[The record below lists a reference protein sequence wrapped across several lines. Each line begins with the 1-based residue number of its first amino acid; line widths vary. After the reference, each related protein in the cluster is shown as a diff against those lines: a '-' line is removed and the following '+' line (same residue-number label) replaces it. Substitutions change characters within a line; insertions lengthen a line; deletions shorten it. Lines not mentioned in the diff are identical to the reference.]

1 MTMTKKLLL
10 LFTVCLTLLKVNGQT
25 TFENNFLG
33 EEFTFYKGT
42 LFKLIDN
49 PISGF
54 NHAFYADIKYCQSAY
69 DNNVIYPDNKYNFV
83 TVKDSL
89 KNRVFLVE
97 DIIDKTGKEWNEAS
111 NSDYFAKPLFVL
123 KDTLSGQ
130 KIYYKYDKEY
140 EHNFPF
146 NTSKINYPA
155 DYFCSKIDKQID
167 DFTNE
172 VKFNSPI
179 MNGRQLSSMIIYKHI
194 NKGKT
199 VYYLSL
205 RTYGSTVNVNE
216 NGVIILFQDGTKWS
230 RASKIDVEADS
241 KGFEYSAFI
250 TLTTADLTTFST
262 KKIKKFRL
270 YIYDEEVNS
279 SDADKFRLYTQCIK
293 TAK

>member
-1 MTMTKKLLL
+1 MRKCIL
-10 LFTVCLTLLKVNGQT
+10 LFIVSLTFLNIRGQA
-25 TFENNFLG
+25 TFEHNYLG
-33 EEFTFYKGT
+33 EEFTLYKGS
-42 LFKLIDN
+42 LLKLIDN

-54 NHAFYADIKYCQSAY
+54 NYAFYPDLKYCQSAY
-69 DNNVIYPDNKYNFV
+69 DNNVIYPDTKYNFV

-89 KNRVFLVE
+89 KNRIFVVE

-111 NSDYFAKPLFVL
+111 KTDYFAKPLFVL

-146 NTSKINYPA
+146 NTSKINYPT

-167 DFTNE
+167 EFTNE
-172 VKFNSPI
+172 IKFSSPI
-179 MNGRQLSSMIIYKHI
+179 MSDRQLSPTIIYKYI
-194 NKGKT
+194 NKGKS

-216 NGVIILFQDGTKWS
+216 TGVIILFQDGTKWS
-230 RASKIDVEADS
+230 RASKIDVEAES
-241 KGFEYSAFI
+241 NSYQYSAFI
-250 TLTTADLTTFST
+250 TLTPADLITFST

-279 SDADKFRLYTQCIK
+279 SDAEKFKLYTKCIK

>member
-1 MTMTKKLLL
+1 MVKKILL

-25 TFENNFLG
+25 TFEYNFLG
-33 EEFTFYKGT
+33 EDFTLYKGT
-42 LFKLIDN
+42 LLKLIDN

-54 NHAFYADIKYCQSAY
+54 RQAFYSDLKYCQSKY
-69 DNNVIYPDNKYNFV
+69 DNNVVYPDKKYNFV

-97 DIIDKTGKEWNEAS
+97 DIIDKTGKEWNEAYKT
-111 NSDYFAKPLFVL
+111 DHFAEPIFVL
-123 KDTLSGQ
+123 RDTLSEQ

-140 EHNFPF
+140 EDNFPF
-146 NTSKINYPA
+146 NTSKINYPT

-172 VKFNSPI
+172 VKLNSPL
-179 MNGRQLSSMIIYKHI
+179 MSSRQLSPMIIYKHI
-194 NKGKT
+194 NNGKI

-205 RTYGSTVNVNE
+205 STYGSTVNVNE
-216 NGVIILFQDGTKWS
+216 NGVIILFQDGTKWT
-230 RASKIDVEADS
+230 RASKINVEADS

-250 TLTTADLTTFST
+250 TLTPADLVTFST

-270 YIYDEEVNS
+270 YIYDKEVNS
-279 SDADKFRLYTQCIK
+279 SDAEKFRLYAQCIK

>member
-1 MTMTKKLLL
+1 MTKNILFL
-10 LFTVCLTLLKVNGQT
+10 LFTLCLTLLRVNGQT
-25 TFENNFLG
+25 TFEPNFLG
-33 EEFTFYKGT
+33 EEFTLYKGT
-42 LFKLIDN
+42 LLKLIDN
-49 PISGF
+49 PIAGF
-54 NHAFYADIKYCQSAY
+54 NHAFYSDLKYCQSAY
-69 DNNVIYPDNKYNFV
+69 NNNVIYPDTKYNFV

-97 DIIDKTGKEWNEAS
+97 NIIDKTGKEWDETS
-111 NSDYFAKPLFVL
+111 KTDYFAKPLFVL

-140 EHNFPF
+140 GHNFPF
-146 NTSKINYPA
+146 NTSKIKYPT

-172 VKFNSPI
+172 TKFNSPI
-179 MNGRQLSSMIIYKHI
+179 MNGRQLSPMIIYKHI
-194 NKGKT
+194 NKDKA

-205 RTYGSTVNVNE
+205 RTYGSTVNVNG

-230 RASKIDVEADS
+230 KASKIDVEAESD
-241 KGFEYSAFI
+241 GFEYSAFI
-250 TLTTADLTTFST
+250 TLTPTDLTTFST

-279 SDADKFRLYTQCIK
+279 NDAEKFRLYTQCIK
-293 TAK
+293 TEK

>member
-1 MTMTKKLLL
+1 MTKKLLL
-10 LFTVCLTLLKVNGQT
+10 LVTVCLTLLKVNGQT
-25 TFENNFLG
+25 TFEHNFLG
-33 EEFTFYKGT
+33 EEFTLYKGT
-42 LFKLIDN
+42 LLKLIDN

-54 NHAFYADIKYCQSAY
+54 NHAFYADLKYCQSAY
-69 DNNVIYPDNKYNFV
+69 DNNVIYPDKKYNFV

-97 DIIDKTGKEWNEAS
+97 DIIDKTGKEWNETS
-111 NSDYFAKPLFVL
+111 NSYYFAKPIFVL
-123 KDTLSGQ
+123 KDTLNGQ

-172 VKFNSPI
+172 VKFSSPL
-179 MNGRQLSSMIIYKHI
+179 MSGRQLSSMIIYKHI

-250 TLTTADLTTFST
+250 TLTPADLTTFTT

-279 SDADKFRLYTQCIK
+279 SDAEKFRLYTQCIK